1 MKPVIIVLSLASMLE
16 SAVQNFQDGSV
27 PVPPF
32 IIPMNDNSSCPTQ
45 QQRETAL
52 REFRNMVI
60 NSITRPCKVENWTRV
75 AYLNMSDPVQSCPP
89 AWRDLSANGIR
100 VCGRPAGSF
109 SRCHSTFYHA
119 GHSYSRVCGRVI
131 GHQFGHTD
139 AFHSLMTINQPYVEG
154 VSITHGSPR
163 SHIWTLAADLRENFN
178 GCPCEGGESPP
189 PFVGTNYYC
198 ESGYSGTVTPPSI
211 LYTSDPLWDG
221 AGCESEGSCCSTAP
235 WFTVNLVNP
244 TTDDIEVRICA
255 TSGNGEDTPI
265 HLLEIYIQWFI
276 NWLTWRFDLVMLK

>member
-1 MKPVIIVLSLASMLE
+1 MRSAVIVLIFASTQV
-16 SAVQNFQDGSV
+16 SAAQDLQDNYASIQ
-27 PVPPF
+27 PF
-32 IIPMNDNSSCPTQ
+32 ITLVNETLSCSIQ
-45 QQRETAL
+45 QQRETVL
-52 REFRNMVI
+52 HIFRNMI
-60 NSITRPCKVENWTRV
+60 ASNLNDITRPCKGENWTRI
-75 AYLNMSDPVQSCPP
+75 AYLDMSDPVQSCPP
-89 AWRDLSANGIR
+89 AWRDLSANGVR

-139 AFHSLMTINQPYVEG
+139 AFHSHMTIDQPYVEG
-154 VSITHGSPR
+154 VSITHGSPQ

-198 ESGYSGTVTPPSI
+198 ESGYSGTVNPPSV

-221 AGCESEGSCCSTAP
+221 AECESEGSCCSTAP
-235 WFTVNLVNP
+235 WFTVDIVNP

-265 HLLEIYIQWFI
+265 HLLEIYIQ
-276 NWLTWRFDLVMLK
+276 